1 MKNIELRGKRAQ
13 LIKDADAIVAAA
25 QAEGRSMTSEE
36 KTKFEAIEADAR
48 GLKQEIDIIERN
60 AEMKKELAATEG
72 EARSA
77 APKATASSAFSK
89 YLRHGMGSLN
99 AQERSM
105 IQKRG
110 TATQIAGTDSLGG
123 YLVPQEF
130 SNELDVATL
139 FTGEVER
146 LAKKLNTAS
155 GGLLDYP
162 TVDDSVN
169 ANLISEGSPV
179 TVQDMT
185 FANKQLSAY
194 NYSSLVKVSQQL
206 LQDSAFDLNSF
217 LVEAMGERIARAT
230 NAAFTTGDPTAG
242 SPTVPQ
248 PTGIVTGSSL
258 GNTTASATAIAADDI
273 LDLIYSVDSSYR
285 NKASFG
291 LMAHDNII
299 AAVRA
304 LGVGAT
310 NDFPIFIPSLEV
322 GQPDRIFGVP
332 VYVNND
338 MQSSI
343 ATATKT
349 MIAAD
354 FSKYVV
360 RNAGGVQMLRLNER
374 FADELEV
381 GFVAYKRSDSK
392 VLNSAAVKHLLQA

>member
-1 MKNIELRGKRAQ
+1 MKNIELRGRRAQ

-36 KTKFEAIEADAR
+36 KSKFEAIEADAR
-48 GLKQEIDIIERN
+48 GLKQEIEIIERN
-60 AEMKKELAATEG
+60 AEMKKEIAGLEG
-72 EARSA
+72 EARAA
-77 APKATASSAFSK
+77 APKLDAKGAFSK
-89 YLRHGMGSLN
+89 YLRHGMGALT
-99 AQERSM
+99 AEERSLV
-105 IQKRG
+105 QKRG
-110 TATQIAGTDSLGG
+110 TATQVVGTDSLGG
-123 YLVPQEF
+123 FLVPREF
-130 SNELDVATL
+130 SNELDVATA

-162 TVDDSVN
+162 TLNDTATD
-169 ANLISEGSPV
+169 ANLVSEASAV

-185 FANKQLSAY
+185 FANAQLSAY

-206 LQDSAFDLNSF
+206 LQDSAFDLDAF

-230 NAAFTTGDPTAG
+230 NAAFTTGTG
-242 SPTVPQ
+242 SSQPQ
-248 PTGIVTGSSL
+248 GIVTGSSL
-258 GNTTASATAIAADDI
+258 GNTAAGASAIVADDI
-273 LDLIYSVDSSYR
+273 LDLIYSVDASYR
-285 NKASFG
+285 NKPGFG

-304 LGVGAT
+304 LGIGSS
-310 NDFPIFIPSLEV
+310 NDFPIFIPSMEA

-343 ATATKT
+343 ATGTKT
-349 MIAAD
+349 MVAAD
-354 FSKYVV
+354 FSKFVV
-360 RNAGGVQMLRLNER
+360 RNAGGIQMLRLNER

-381 GFVAYKRSDSK
+381 GFVSWKRSDSK
-392 VLNSAAVKHLLQA
+392 VLDTRAVKHLIQA

>member
-48 GLKQEIDIIERN
+48 SFKQEIDIIERN
-60 AEMKKELAATEG
+60 AEMKKELAANEG

-99 AQERSM
+99 AQERSLM
-105 IQKRG
+105 EKRG
-110 TATQIAGTDSLGG
+110 TSTQIVGTDSLGG
-123 YLVPQEF
+123 FLVPQEF

-162 TVDDSVN
+162 TVDDS
-169 ANLISEGSPV
+169 ATDAILTSEAGAV
-179 TVQDMT
+179 TTADMT

-194 NYSSLVKVSQQL
+194 NYSSLVKVSAQL

-230 NAAFTTGDPTAG
+230 NAAFTTGDA
-242 SPTVPQ
+242 SSKPQ
-248 PTGIVTGSSL
+248 GIVVGSSL
-258 GNTTASATAIAADDI
+258 GNTAAGATAITADDV
-273 LDLIYSVDSSYR
+273 LDLIYSIDASYR
-285 NKASFG
+285 NKPSFG

-299 AAVRA
+299 SAIRA
-304 LGVGAT
+304 LGVGSS
-310 NDFPIFIPSLEV
+310 NDYPIWQPGMAV

-360 RNAGGVQMLRLNER
+360 RNAGGVQFLRLNER
-374 FADELEV
+374 FMNELEV
-381 GFVAYKRSDSK
+381 GFIAYKRADGA

>member
-48 GLKQEIDIIERN
+48 SFKQEIDIIERN
-60 AEMKKELAATEG
+60 AEMKKELAANEG

-99 AQERSM
+99 AQERSLM
-105 IQKRG
+105 EKRG
-110 TATQIAGTDSLGG
+110 TATQVVGTDSLGG
-123 YLVPQEF
+123 FLVPQEF

-162 TVDDSVN
+162 TVDDT
-169 ANLISEGSPV
+169 ATDAILTSEGGAV
-179 TVQDMT
+179 TTADMT

-194 NYSSLVKVSQQL
+194 NYSSLVKVSAQL

-230 NAAFTTGDPTAG
+230 NAAFTTGDA
-242 SPTVPQ
+242 SSKPQ
-248 PTGIVTGSSL
+248 GIVVGSSL
-258 GNTTASATAIAADDI
+258 GNTAAGASAITADDV
-273 LDLIYSVDSSYR
+273 LDLIYSIDASYR
-285 NKASFG
+285 NKPSFG

-299 AAVRA
+299 SAIRA
-304 LGVGAT
+304 LGVGSS
-310 NDFPIFIPSLEV
+310 NDYPIWQPGMAV

-360 RNAGGVQMLRLNER
+360 RNAGGVQFLRLNER
-374 FADELEV
+374 FMNELEI
-381 GFVAYKRSDSK
+381 GFICYKRADGA
-392 VLNSAAVKHLLQA
+392 VLNSAAVKHLIQA

>member
-48 GLKQEIDIIERN
+48 SFKQEIDIIERN
-60 AEMKKELAATEG
+60 AEMKKELAANEG

-99 AQERSM
+99 AQERSLM
-105 IQKRG
+105 EKRG
-110 TATQIAGTDSLGG
+110 TSTQIVGTDSLGG
-123 YLVPQEF
+123 FLVPQEF

-162 TVDDSVN
+162 TVDDT
-169 ANLISEGSPV
+169 ATDAILTSEAGAV
-179 TVQDMT
+179 TTADMT

-194 NYSSLVKVSQQL
+194 NYSSLVKVSAQL

-230 NAAFTTGDPTAG
+230 NAAFTTGDA
-242 SPTVPQ
+242 SSKPQ
-248 PTGIVTGSSL
+248 GIVVGSSL
-258 GNTTASATAIAADDI
+258 GNTAAGASAITADDV
-273 LDLIYSVDSSYR
+273 LDLIYSVDASYR
-285 NKASFG
+285 NKPSFG

-299 AAVRA
+299 SAIRA
-304 LGVGAT
+304 LGVGSS
-310 NDFPIFIPSLEV
+310 NDYPIWQPGMAV

-360 RNAGGVQMLRLNER
+360 RNAGGVQFLRLNER
-374 FADELEV
+374 FMNELEV
-381 GFVAYKRSDSK
+381 GFIAYKRADGA

>member
-1 MKNIELRGKRAQ
+1 MKNIELRGRRAQ

-36 KTKFEAIEADAR
+36 KSKFEAIEADAR
-48 GLKQEIDIIERN
+48 GLKQEIEIIERN
-60 AEMKKELAATEG
+60 AELKKEIAAMEG
-72 EARSA
+72 EARAA
-77 APKATASSAFSK
+77 APKANAASAFGK
-89 YLRHGMGSLN
+89 YLRHGFSALT
-99 AQERSM
+99 AEERAM
-105 IQKRG
+105 VQKRG
-110 TATQIAGTDSLGG
+110 TATQVAGTDNLGG

-130 SNELDVATL
+130 SNELNVATA

-162 TVDDSVN
+162 TLNDTATD
-169 ANLISEGSPV
+169 ANLVTEAGAV

-185 FANKQLSAY
+185 FGNAQLSAY
-194 NYSSLVKVSQQL
+194 NYSSLVRVSQQL

-230 NAAFTTGDPTAG
+230 NAAFTTGTG
-242 SPTVPQ
+242 SSQPQ
-248 PTGIVTGSSL
+248 GIVTGSAL
-258 GNTTASATAIAADDI
+258 GKTAAGASAITADDI
-273 LDLIYSVDSSYR
+273 LDLIYSIDPSYR
-285 NKASFG
+285 NKPGFG

-304 LGVGAT
+304 LGLGAA
-310 NDFPIFIPSLEV
+310 NDFPIFIPSMEV

-343 ATATKT
+343 ATGTKT
-349 MIAAD
+349 MVAAD
-354 FSKYVV
+354 FSQFVV
-360 RNAGGVQMLRLNER
+360 RNAGGIQMLRLNER

-381 GFVAYKRSDSK
+381 GFVSWKRSDSK
-392 VLNSAAVKHLLQA
+392 VLNSAAVKHLIQA

>member
-48 GLKQEIDIIERN
+48 SFKQEIDIIERN

-72 EARSA
+72 EARA
-77 APKATASSAFSK
+77 AATKVTAKDAFSK

-110 TATQIAGTDSLGG
+110 TATQIVGTDSLGG
-123 YLVPQEF
+123 FLVPQEF

-162 TVDDSVN
+162 TVDDTATD
-169 ANLISEGSPV
+169 ANLVGEGTAV

-185 FANKQLSAY
+185 FANAQLSAY

-230 NAAFTTGDPTAG
+230 NAAFSTGTG
-242 SPTVPQ
+242 SSQPQ
-248 PTGIVTGSSL
+248 GIVTGSTK
-258 GNTTASATAIAADDI
+258 GADAAGATAITADDI
-273 LDLIYSVDSSYR
+273 LDLIYSIDASYR
-285 NKASFG
+285 NKPSFG

-299 AAVRA
+299 SAIRA

-310 NDFPIFIPSLEV
+310 NDFPIFIPSMEV
-322 GQPDRIFGVP
+322 GQPDRVMGIP
-332 VYVNND
+332 IYVNND
-338 MQSSI
+338 MDSTI
-343 ATATKT
+343 ADTKKSLL
-349 MIAAD
+349 AAD
-354 FSKYVV
+354 FSKFVV

-392 VLNSAAVKHLLQA
+392 VLNSAAVKHLLHSA

>member
-1 MKNIELRGKRAQ
+1 MKNIELRGRRAQ

-36 KTKFEAIEADAR
+36 KSKFEAIEADAR
-48 GLKQEIDIIERN
+48 GLKQEIEIIERN
-60 AEMKKELAATEG
+60 AELKKEIASMEG
-72 EARSA
+72 EARAA
-77 APKATASSAFSK
+77 APKANAASAFGK
-89 YLRHGMGSLN
+89 YLRHGFSALT
-99 AQERSM
+99 AEERAM
-105 IQKRG
+105 VQKRG
-110 TATQIAGTDSLGG
+110 TATQVAGTDNLGG

-130 SNELDVATL
+130 SNELNVATA

-162 TVDDSVN
+162 TLNDTATD
-169 ANLISEGSPV
+169 ANLVTEAGAV

-185 FANKQLSAY
+185 FGNAQLSAY
-194 NYSSLVKVSQQL
+194 NYSSLVRVSQQL

-230 NAAFTTGDPTAG
+230 NAAFTTGTG
-242 SPTVPQ
+242 SSQPQ
-248 PTGIVTGSSL
+248 GIVTGSAL
-258 GNTTASATAIAADDI
+258 GNTAAGATAITADDI
-273 LDLIYSVDSSYR
+273 LDLIYSIDPSYR
-285 NKASFG
+285 NKPGFG

-304 LGVGAT
+304 LGLGSA
-310 NDFPIFIPSLEV
+310 NDFPIFIPSMEV

-343 ATATKT
+343 ATGTKT
-349 MIAAD
+349 MVAAD
-354 FSKYVV
+354 FSQFVV
-360 RNAGGVQMLRLNER
+360 RNAGGIQMLRLNER

-381 GFVAYKRSDSK
+381 GFVSWKRSDSK
-392 VLNSAAVKHLLQA
+392 VLNSAAVKHLIQA

>member
-60 AEMKKELAATEG
+60 AEMKKEIAANEG

-99 AQERSM
+99 AQERSLM
-105 IQKRG
+105 EKR
-110 TATQIAGTDSLGG
+110 ATNTQVVGTDSLGG
-123 YLVPQEF
+123 FLVPQEF

-162 TVDDSVN
+162 TVDDT
-169 ANLISEGSPV
+169 ATDAILTSEAGAV
-179 TVQDMT
+179 TTADMT

-194 NYSSLVKVSQQL
+194 NYSSLVKVSAQL

-230 NAAFTTGDPTAG
+230 NAAFTTGDA
-242 SPTVPQ
+242 SSKPQ
-248 PTGIVTGSSL
+248 GIVVGSSL
-258 GNTTASATAIAADDI
+258 GNTAAGATAITADDV
-273 LDLIYSVDSSYR
+273 LDLIYSVDASYR
-285 NKASFG
+285 NKPSFG

-299 AAVRA
+299 SSIRA
-304 LGVGAT
+304 LGVGSS
-310 NDFPIFIPSLEV
+310 NDYPIWQPGMAV

-360 RNAGGVQMLRLNER
+360 RNAGGVQFLRLNER
-374 FADELEV
+374 FMNELEV
-381 GFVAYKRSDSK
+381 GFIAYKRADGA
-392 VLNSAAVKHLLQA
+392 VLNSAAVKHLIQA

>member
-60 AEMKKELAATEG
+60 AEMKKEIAANEG

-99 AQERSM
+99 AQERSLM
-105 IQKRG
+105 EKRG
-110 TATQIAGTDSLGG
+110 TSTQVVGTDSLGG
-123 YLVPQEF
+123 FLVPQEF

-162 TVDDSVN
+162 TVDDTGTD
-169 ANLISEGSPV
+169 AILTSEAGAV
-179 TVQDMT
+179 TTADMT

-194 NYSSLVKVSQQL
+194 NYSSLVKVSAQL

-230 NAAFTTGDPTAG
+230 NAAFTTGDA
-242 SPTVPQ
+242 SSKPQ
-248 PTGIVTGSSL
+248 GIVTGSSL
-258 GNTTASATAIAADDI
+258 GNTAAGASAITADDV
-273 LDLIYSVDSSYR
+273 LDLIYSIDASYR
-285 NKASFG
+285 NKPSFG

-299 AAVRA
+299 SAIRA
-304 LGVGAT
+304 LGVGSS
-310 NDFPIFIPSLEV
+310 NDYPIWQPGMAV

-360 RNAGGVQMLRLNER
+360 RNAGGVQFLRLNER
-374 FADELEV
+374 FMNELEI
-381 GFVAYKRSDSK
+381 GFICYKRADGA

>member
-48 GLKQEIDIIERN
+48 SFKQEIDIIERN
-60 AEMKKELAATEG
+60 AEMKKELAANEG

-99 AQERSM
+99 AQERSLM
-105 IQKRG
+105 EKRG
-110 TATQIAGTDSLGG
+110 TSTQVVGTDSLGG
-123 YLVPQEF
+123 FLVPQEF

-162 TVDDSVN
+162 TVDDT
-169 ANLISEGSPV
+169 ATDAILTSEGGAV
-179 TVQDMT
+179 TTADMT

-194 NYSSLVKVSQQL
+194 NYSSLVKVSAQL

-230 NAAFTTGDPTAG
+230 NAAFTTGDA
-242 SPTVPQ
+242 SSKPQ
-248 PTGIVTGSSL
+248 GIVVGSSL
-258 GNTTASATAIAADDI
+258 GNTAAGASAITADDV
-273 LDLIYSVDSSYR
+273 LDLIYSIDASYR
-285 NKASFG
+285 NKPSFG

-299 AAVRA
+299 SAIRA
-304 LGVGAT
+304 LGVGSS
-310 NDFPIFIPSLEV
+310 NDYPIWQPGMAV

-360 RNAGGVQMLRLNER
+360 RNAGGVQFLRLNER
-374 FADELEV
+374 FMNELEV
-381 GFVAYKRSDSK
+381 GFIAYKRADGA
-392 VLNSAAVKHLLQA
+392 VLNSAAVKHLIQA

>member
-48 GLKQEIDIIERN
+48 SFKQEIDIIERN
-60 AEMKKELAATEG
+60 AEMKKEIAANEG

-99 AQERSM
+99 AQERSLM
-105 IQKRG
+105 EKRG
-110 TATQIAGTDSLGG
+110 TATQVVGTDSLGG
-123 YLVPQEF
+123 FLVPQEF

-162 TVDDSVN
+162 TVDDT
-169 ANLISEGSPV
+169 ATDAILTSEGGAV
-179 TVQDMT
+179 TTADMT

-194 NYSSLVKVSQQL
+194 NYSSLVKVSAQL

-230 NAAFTTGDPTAG
+230 NAAFTTGDA
-242 SPTVPQ
+242 SSKPQ
-248 PTGIVTGSSL
+248 GIVVGSSL
-258 GNTTASATAIAADDI
+258 GNTAAGASAITADDV
-273 LDLIYSVDSSYR
+273 LDLIYSIDASYR
-285 NKASFG
+285 NKPSFG

-299 AAVRA
+299 SAIRA
-304 LGVGAT
+304 LGVGSS
-310 NDFPIFIPSLEV
+310 NDYPIWQPGMAV

-360 RNAGGVQMLRLNER
+360 RNAGGVQFLRLNER
-374 FADELEV
+374 FMNELEV
-381 GFVAYKRSDSK
+381 GFIAYKRADGA

>member
-60 AEMKKELAATEG
+60 AEMKKEIAANEG

-99 AQERSM
+99 AQERSLM
-105 IQKRG
+105 EKRG
-110 TATQIAGTDSLGG
+110 TSTQIVGTDSLGG
-123 YLVPQEF
+123 FLVPQEF

-162 TVDDSVN
+162 TVDDT
-169 ANLISEGSPV
+169 ATDAILTSEAGAV
-179 TVQDMT
+179 TTADMT

-194 NYSSLVKVSQQL
+194 NYSSLVKVSAQL

-217 LVEAMGERIARAT
+217 LVEAMGERISRAT
-230 NAAFTTGDPTAG
+230 NAAFTTGDA
-242 SPTVPQ
+242 SSKPQ
-248 PTGIVTGSSL
+248 GIVVGSSL
-258 GNTTASATAIAADDI
+258 GNTAAGATAITADDV
-273 LDLIYSVDSSYR
+273 LDLIYSIDASYR
-285 NKASFG
+285 NKPSFG

-299 AAVRA
+299 SAIRA
-304 LGVGAT
+304 LGVGSS
-310 NDFPIFIPSLEV
+310 NDYPIWQPGMAV

-360 RNAGGVQMLRLNER
+360 RNAGGVQFLRLNER
-374 FADELEV
+374 FMNELEV
-381 GFVAYKRSDSK
+381 GFIAYKRADGA

>member
-1 MKNIELRGKRAQ
+1 MKNIELRGRRAQ
-13 LIKDADAIVAAA
+13 LIKDADAIVAGAH
-25 QAEGRSMTSEE
+25 AEGRSMTGEE

-48 GLKQEIDIIERN
+48 GLKQEIEIIERN
-60 AEMKKELAATEG
+60 AEMKKEIASMEG
-72 EARSA
+72 EARAA
-77 APKATASSAFSK
+77 APKANASAAFSK
-89 YLRHGMGSLN
+89 YLRHGFGSLT
-99 AQERSM
+99 AEERSM
-105 IQKRG
+105 VQKRG
-110 TATQIAGTDSLGG
+110 TATQVAGTDNLGG

-162 TVDDSVN
+162 TVDDTATD
-169 ANLISEGSPV
+169 ANLVSEGSAV

-217 LVEAMGERIARAT
+217 LVEAMGERISRAT
-230 NAAFTTGDPTAG
+230 NAAFTTGTG
-242 SPTVPQ
+242 SSQPQ
-248 PTGIVTGSSL
+248 GIVTGSSL
-258 GNTTASATAIAADDI
+258 GNTAAGAAAITADDV
-273 LDLIYSVDSSYR
+273 LDLIYSVDASYR
-285 NKASFG
+285 NKPSFG
-291 LMAHDNII
+291 LMAHDNVIT
-299 AAVRA
+299 AVRA
-304 LGVGAT
+304 LGISSS
-310 NDFPIFIPSLEV
+310 NDYPIWQPGMAV

-338 MQSSI
+338 MDDTI
-343 ATATKT
+343 AATKKT